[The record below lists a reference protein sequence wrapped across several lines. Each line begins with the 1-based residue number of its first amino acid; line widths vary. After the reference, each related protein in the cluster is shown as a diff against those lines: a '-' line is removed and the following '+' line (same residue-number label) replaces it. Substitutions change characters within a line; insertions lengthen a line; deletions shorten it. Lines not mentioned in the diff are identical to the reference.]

1 MDIEK
6 ARRKELISK
15 LNGNFYCI
23 EECELKLVGFDEILR
38 ADVVAVSQSE
48 DDAWILAFEVKEPTG
63 RWELKNWTKALK
75 QAGDYPNC
83 IVTDKRAGHA
93 VGKLVSASF
102 IFPGPDLLP
111 WDHEA
116 SQETRFYRKYD
127 AQPLYG
133 AIILAQL
140 FKVGI
145 AQHDRKN
152 GKLSLKFGTDPVWDN
167 RLGFRKKA
175 EGLLERRRVG
185 STKRKVAKS

>member
-1 MDIEK
+1 M
-6 ARRKELISK
+6 
-15 LNGNFYCI
+15 
-23 EECELKLVGFDEILR
+23 
-38 ADVVAVSQSE
+38 
-48 DDAWILAFEVKEPTG
+48 
-63 RWELKNWTKALK
+63 
-75 QAGDYPNC
+75 
-83 IVTDKRAGHA
+83 TDKRAGHA

-175 EGLLERRRVG
+175 EGRRPI
-185 STKRKVAKS
+185 RKAARWIDQAKSRQELIGPRVPNLQSLHEAASPTTITTRIQD